1 MARSGLAG
9 VLALASLLA
18 SPMVAFGQSAPA
30 AGHSEAGIL
39 KNMSK
44 DVDAHIAQLHA
55 QLKITPAEETQ
66 WAAFA
71 QVMREN
77 AAQMDEAFTQRGQTL
92 QTMDAVENLQSYA
105 LIAQIQ
111 SANMQKLAVAFQT
124 LYASFPD
131 AQRKVAD
138 GVFRGHE
145 VKR

>member
-1 MARSGLAG
+1 MERYRLAG
-9 VLALASLLA
+9 VLALAGLLA
-18 SPMVAFGQSAPA
+18 APLGAVAQSAPA
-30 AGHSEAGIL
+30 GGHSEAGIL

-44 DVDAHIAQLHA
+44 DVDAHIAQLHG
-55 QLKITPAEETQ
+55 QLEITPAEEPQ

-77 AAQMDEAFTQRGQTL
+77 AAQMDAAFSARGQTL
-92 QTMDAVENLQSYA
+92 PTMDAVENLQSYA
-105 LIAQIQ
+105 QIAQIQ
-111 SANMQKLAVAFQT
+111 SANMQKLAAAFQT
-124 LYASFPD
+124 LYASFPE

>member
-18 SPMVAFGQSAPA
+18 SPMVAFGQSAP
-30 AGHSEAGIL
+30 
-39 KNMSK
+39 
-44 DVDAHIAQLHA
+44 LHA